1 MAKVVKLNIINGD
14 FAQGFRVQVE
24 IRQKGRLIDP
34 KIANLPPAPDIPE
47 LYQNFQ
53 EIYKNLDQPFL
64 NFQIPPDQNNEFPT
78 IAECIEAAQ
87 RLEMRLE
94 EWFNH
99 PSIQTLRLYIEQHL
113 RRTEPIQVIFHTD
126 NEILKKLP
134 WHLWD
139 LFEIFPK
146 AWFSLSTTLNI
157 HQPNIHTHS
166 KPLKRPVRILA
177 ILGSDQNTDPNTN
190 NFERDGNLFNNL
202 PGAKVKKLPTP
213 TRQALCQELQNEDS
227 WDIVCFSGHS
237 WSINTNNDGQL
248 QINPSDSPSMRELRN
263 AFKGAIQNGLKL
275 VIFSS
280 CDGSGLANK
289 LMQFQIPQ
297 VIIMRELVPDEVAYQ
312 FLKEFLQLFS
322 QGELFYLAVRK
333 AQGNLQSIENQYPCA
348 SWLPVIYQNPAAK
361 SPVWPHLI
369 NIYKLKDG
377 IKKLWREYKLAICIF
392 LFLIC
397 CFIVIL
403 FPQIECTLSNNCLNT
418 NPPPTPTVTA
428 LSPTPPS
435 NTQTDFDKFF
445 SRGDKLL
452 RDDQPEINR
461 NTNTQITKKKEGIN
475 AFHAQQWESAINH
488 FRESLQS
495 SKNDP
500 ETLIYLNN
508 AIAELRKSQGQN
520 YLKIAVTVPITS
532 DQERSENILRGV
544 AHAQSELN
552 CGSVDNIINFIN
564 NNNITA
570 LNSCTGGIGINN
582 KKQPLV
588 VEIVDDQDNA
598 DNVAKLANNI
608 IKPERNILAVIGHYS
623 SSTTIASLKEYN
635 NQIVVISPTST
646 SSDINEYEFQ
656 IFRTTINDNYSATIL
671 SSYVQKRLR
680 LLNQSEPQDA
690 KFIVAYT
697 KGNLYSNSL
706 KKTFQNSFALPQY
719 DAEFDL
725 LTQQPT
731 DILKQI
737 ETNKPTVL
745 LLITSAKGTT
755 LDNALTIIEQVSQ
768 IPNPNL
774 ILIGGDSLSYSKT
787 RKKNVEKSNLVF
799 AVPWHSDDEQLPF
812 NIQANNLWGNNV
824 ELDWRNAM
832 AYDATQAIIAGLK
845 QINLQYNPQKLQ
857 QYRQQLK
864 EKLLQT
870 NQFLIQGAT
879 KPVIF
884 TQYGE
889 RIRNDT
895 NSDEIGVLVK
905 VKCTSNNSCKFVKYN
920 LPKQR

>member
-14 FAQGFRVQVE
+14 FAQGFTVQVE

-47 LYQNFQ
+47 LYHNFQ
-53 EIYKNLDQPFL
+53 EIYNNLDQPFL

-78 IAECIEAAQ
+78 IAECREAAR

-94 EWFNH
+94 EWFDH
-99 PSIQTLRLYIEQHL
+99 PSMKTLRIYIEQHL
-113 RRTEPIQVIFHTD
+113 RRTEPIQVIFQTD

-146 AWFSLSTTLNI
+146 AWFSLSTTFNI

-202 PGAKVKKLPTP
+202 PGARVKKLPTP
-213 TRQALCQELQNEDS
+213 TRQELCQELQNEYS

-263 AFKGAIQNGLKL
+263 AFRGAIRNGLKL

-333 AQGNLQSIENQYPCA
+333 AQENLQSIENQYPCA

-369 NIYKLKDG
+369 NIYKLNRG
-377 IKKLWREYKLAICIF
+377 IKKLRRNINLAIYIF

-403 FPQIECTLSNNCLNT
+403 FPQIKCTLSNNCSVKIP
-418 NPPPTPTVTA
+418 NPPSTPTVTA
-428 LSPTPPS
+428 VSPISTANINP
-435 NTQTDFDKFF
+435 NEQFF
-445 SRGDKLL
+445 SRGQKTLISP
-452 RDDQPEINR
+452 DQKYTNR
-461 NTNTQITKKKEGIN
+461 EKEQGIN
-475 AFHAQQWESAINH
+475 SFENKQWKAAIDY
-488 FRESLQS
+488 FSKYLKLQ
-495 SKNDP
+495 KNDP

-508 AIAELRKSQGQN
+508 AIAELRKEQKNQN
-520 YLKIAVTVPITS
+520 YITIAVSVPMTK
-532 DQERSENILRGV
+532 DLERSENILRGV
-544 AHAQSELN
+544 AHAQSRLN
-552 CGSVDNIINFIN
+552 CGSVDNIINVIKN
-564 NNNITA
+564 DSSTA
-570 LNSCTGGIGINN
+570 LNTCKGGIN
-582 KKQPLV
+582 KQPLV

-598 DNVAKLANNI
+598 DNVAKLAENI
-608 IKPERNILAVIGHYS
+608 IKLDRNILAVIGHYS
-623 SSTTIASLKEYN
+623 SKTTIASLKIYN
-635 NQIVVISPTST
+635 NKIVVISPSST
-646 SSDINEYEFQ
+646 SSDINEYGFQ
-656 IFRTTINDNYSATIL
+656 IFRTTINDNSSAKIL
-671 SSYVQKRLR
+671 SSYVQERLR
-680 LLNQSEPQDA
+680 SLNQSERQNL

-697 KGNLYSNSL
+697 KGNPYSDSL
-706 KKTFQNSFALPQY
+706 KKTFQNSFALAQY

-725 LTQQPT
+725 LTQKPK

-737 ETNKPTVL
+737 ETNTPTVL

-774 ILIGGDSLSYSKT
+774 ILIGGDSLYHSKT
-787 RKKNVEKSNLVF
+787 KKKTVEKSNLVL

-812 NIQANNLWGNNV
+812 NREANNLWGNNV
-824 ELDWRNAM
+824 EVDWRNAM
-832 AYDATQAIIAGLK
+832 AYDATQAIIAGLT
-845 QINLQYNPQKLQ
+845 QINLQYNPQMLKT
-857 QYRQQLK
+857 YRQQLK
-864 EKLLQT
+864 DKLLQPDDSS
-870 NQFLIQGAT
+870 IQGAT

-920 LPKQR
+920 LPKQP